1 MTITNPTPIV
11 IPPTPQQEFPHL
23 WISDIV
29 VHAPTVD
36 KGFIHI
42 ETKPYNQETKTIG
55 SDAYRTAIRT
65 DDLWKAANE
74 VPEVAAAM
82 YAIFQAIDPLRAW
95 LNGGTPSV
103 VTSPEPEEEVIV
115 DEPEPEEVVIVD
127 EPEPE
132 EVVIVDEPIEE

>member
-36 KGFIHI
+36 SGFIHI

-55 SDAYRTAIRT
+55 ADAYRTIIRA
-65 DDLWKAANE
+65 DDLWAAVNE

-82 YAIFQAIDPLRAW
+82 YAIFQAVDPLRAW
-95 LNGGTPSV
+95 LESKKPVVQPTP
-103 VTSPEPEEEVIV
+103 
-115 DEPEPEEVVIVD
+115 EPEPEVEPDPELVV
-127 EPEPE
+127 EPDPE
-132 EVVIVDEPIEE
+132 LGSE

>member
-42 ETKPYNQETKTIG
+42 ETKPYNQETKAIG
-55 SDAYRTAIRT
+55 ADDFRSIIRT
-65 DDLWKAANE
+65 DDLWAAVHE
-74 VPEVAAAM
+74 VPEVAQAM
-82 YAIFQAIDPLRAW
+82 FAIFAAVDPLRAW
-95 LNGGTPSV
+95 LESKKPV
-103 VTSPEPEEEVIV
+103 VQPVTEPEQVVELEHVI
-115 DEPEPEEVVIVD
+115 EPEPPTES
-127 EPEPE
+127 
-132 EVVIVDEPIEE
+132 

>member
-29 VHAPTVD
+29 VHAPAVD

-55 SDAYRTAIRT
+55 ADAFRSIIRT
-65 DDLWKAANE
+65 DDLWAAVNE

-82 YAIFQAIDPLRAW
+82 YAIFQAVDPLRTWINAK
-95 LNGGTPSV
+95 NAPQTPV
-103 VTSPEPEEEVIV
+103 E
-115 DEPEPEEVVIVD
+115 D
-127 EPEPE
+127 
-132 EVVIVDEPIEE
+132 PIEDVVEDPIEDQPI

>member
-29 VHAPTVD
+29 VHAPAVD

-55 SDAYRTAIRT
+55 ADAFRSIIRT
-65 DDLWKAANE
+65 DDLWKAVNE
-74 VPEVAAAM
+74 VPEVVAAM
-82 YAIFQAIDPLRAW
+82 YAIFQAVDPLRAW
-95 LNGGTPSV
+95 LESKKLAVQP
-103 VTSPEPEEEVIV
+103 TS
-115 DEPEPEEVVIVD
+115 EPEPPPSEI
-127 EPEPE
+127 
-132 EVVIVDEPIEE
+132 

>member
-36 KGFIHI
+36 SGFIHI

-55 SDAYRTAIRT
+55 SDAYRSIIRT
-65 DDLWKAANE
+65 DDLWKAVNE

-82 YAIFQAIDPLRAW
+82 FAIFQAVDPLRAW
-95 LNGGTPSV
+95 LDAKNTPV
-103 VTSPEPEEEVIV
+103 EPVIELIEEELTQT
-115 DEPEPEEVVIVD
+115 P
-127 EPEPE
+127 
-132 EVVIVDEPIEE
+132 

>member
-42 ETKPYNQETKTIG
+42 ETKPYNQETKAIG
-55 SDAYRTAIRT
+55 TDAFRSIIRT
-65 DDLWKAANE
+65 DDLWAAVNE
-74 VPEVAAAM
+74 VPEVAQAM
-82 YAIFQAIDPLRAW
+82 FAIFQAVDPLRAW
-95 LNGGTPSV
+95 LESKKPVIQPTPDPV
-103 VTSPEPEEEVIV
+103 VEPDPEVSE
-115 DEPEPEEVVIVD
+115 
-127 EPEPE
+127 
-132 EVVIVDEPIEE
+132 